1 VFSVFTKVARAGLE
15 LKHTAVMLL
24 HPSGYGFGKT
34 RVRSAEIIP
43 VGFMEPVRSSMNRI
57 SRIILAF
64 SFVAAAAAAQTS
76 APTPAGS
83 KQSDSNN
90 QSKQPDSQHK
100 MDRAAA
106 YYHYTLA
113 HMYEEQVTMY
123 GRSEMANKALEEY
136 RLAIEADPSSEFLT
150 SALAEL
156 YVKTGRIRDAVLEAQ
171 DILKRDPNNL
181 EARKLLGRIYL
192 RSLGDEPGNA
202 SGSDNM
208 LKLAIDQYEQI
219 VKIEPNNVD
228 DHLLLGRLY
237 RLNNDLQ
244 KAEAELKIAVKLDP
258 DSEEAVTTLAL
269 LYTDEGDSTHALQVL
284 SSVPDTGRSAKLY
297 AALGATYEQR
307 KDYKSAIDAYQHA
320 IQLDRDNLDAIRG
333 LAENYLNDGQ
343 IDRALDQYKVIADAN
358 PEDAQTYLRI
368 SEIYR
373 RQGKFQDAL
382 DNLKKAQAMVP
393 DALEVPYNIAEV
405 YEAQGRY
412 DDAEKILLDL
422 LKKTDK
428 PDSSYSQGDRNNR
441 AIFIERLGMIYRD
454 QENYT
459 AAAETFRKLIPLG
472 DDNARTGYQDVIDT
486 YREAK
491 LWPEATATAK
501 EAAQKLPND
510 RELRMVL
517 DAQLADTGDPEKPL
531 ADVRSL
537 LKGTHED
544 REVYL
549 RLAIMDTR
557 LKRWS
562 DAEEALNK
570 AEQLSTKAEDKEY
583 VYFLRGS
590 TYEREKKYDQS
601 EAEFKKI
608 LAANPQN
615 AATLN
620 YLGYM
625 NADRGVELEEALSY
639 IKEAVSL
646 EPSNGAYLDS
656 LGWAYFKL
664 GKYEMAEENL
674 TKASLHMASD
684 PTVQDH
690 LGDLYQKTGRL
701 KLAAAHWER
710 AMEEWNKTVPAEVDG
725 DLFAATQKKLDA
737 AKVRLAKEESEKR

>member
-1 VFSVFTKVARAGLE
+1 
-15 LKHTAVMLL
+15 
-24 HPSGYGFGKT
+24 
-34 RVRSAEIIP
+34 
-43 VGFMEPVRSSMNRI
+43 MNRI
-57 SRIILAF
+57 LSAVLAF
-64 SFVAAAAAAQTS
+64 SILAAASIAQTS
-76 APTPAGS
+76 PSSPADSKPADSKGAQSNLAQGS
-83 KQSDSNN
+83 PRKV
-90 QSKQPDSQHK
+90 
-100 MDRAAA
+100 DRAAA

-113 HMYEEQVTMY
+113 HMYEEQITIY
-123 GRSEMANKALEEY
+123 GRSELASKAMDEY

-171 DILKRDPNNL
+171 DIIKRDPNNL
-181 EARKLLGRIYL
+181 EAHKLLGRIYL
-192 RSLGDEPGNA
+192 RSLGDMPGGGN
-202 SGSDNM
+202 GSDNV
-208 LKLAIDQYEQI
+208 LKLAIEQYEQI
-219 VKIEPNNVD
+219 VKIEPDNVD

-244 KAEAELKIAVKLDP
+244 KAETELKTAVKLDP
-258 DSEEAVTTLAL
+258 DSEEAVTTLSL
-269 LYTDEGDSTHALQVL
+269 LYSDEGDTTHALQVL

-307 KDYKSAIDAYQHA
+307 KDYKSAIDAYKHA

-333 LAENYLNDGQ
+333 LAENLLNDGQ
-343 IDRALDQYKVIADAN
+343 IDAALDQYKVIADAN
-358 PEDAQTYLRI
+358 PDDAQTYLRI

-373 RQGKFQDAL
+373 RQGKYDDAL
-382 DNLKKAQAMVP
+382 ESLKKAEAMVP
-393 DALEVPYNIAEV
+393 DALEVPYNMAVV
-405 YEAQGRY
+405 YEAQARY
-412 DDAEKILLDL
+412 DEAAKILLDL
-422 LKKTDK
+422 LKKTEKADN
-428 PDSSYSQGDRNNR
+428 SYSQSDRNNR
-441 AIFIERLGMIYRD
+441 GIFIERLGMVYRD
-454 QENYT
+454 QENYP
-459 AAAETFRKLIPLG
+459 AAVEAFRKMLTVGG
-472 DDNARTGYQDVIDT
+472 DDNTRTGYQDIIDT
-486 YREAK
+486 YRDAK
-491 LWPEATATAK
+491 QWPQATAVAK
-501 EAAQKLPND
+501 EAVQKLPDD

-537 LKGTHED
+537 LKGTPED
-544 REVYL
+544 RDVYL
-549 RLAIMDTR
+549 RLSIMYTR

-590 TYEREKKYDQS
+590 TYEREKKYD
-601 EAEFKKI
+601 EAETEFKKI
-608 LAANPQN
+608 LLANPQS

-625 NADRGVELEEALSY
+625 NADRGVQLEESLNY

-646 EPSNGAYLDS
+646 DPTNGAYLDS

-664 GKYEMAEENL
+664 GKYDLAEENL
-674 TKASLHMASD
+674 AKASLRMGSD

-710 AMEEWNKTVPAEVDG
+710 AVEEWNRTIPSEQDA
-725 DLFAATQKKLDA
+725 DLFTATQKKLDD
-737 AKVRLAKEESEKR
+737 AKVRLAKEGSGNQ